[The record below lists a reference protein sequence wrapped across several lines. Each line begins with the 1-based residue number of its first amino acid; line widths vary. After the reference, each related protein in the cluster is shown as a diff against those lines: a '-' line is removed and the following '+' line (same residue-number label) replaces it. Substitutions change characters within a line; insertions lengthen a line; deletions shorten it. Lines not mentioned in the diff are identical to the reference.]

1 MVRKNLSEGMDYHTQ
16 RNNLI
21 DPSGTCSTTSLVMA
35 LAYSGIKLP
44 DCGGRQEEDVLTEYI
59 SNSPEVAEAF
69 KRDYPDDFAKGIH
82 PYEIPPLRT
91 LGTNLWLGREVN
103 RFSWV
108 AGIQDVILSLVL
120 GKACVMS
127 GMWPY
132 TDAAGK
138 QKDISHVV
146 CVCGFESAQEN
157 VLDARDPRGIAIDLM
172 VSFIIDDPY
181 GDYRTGYRDARGN
194 DVIVPFRD
202 FIRITKEQGSVSR
215 KWVHFIV

>member
-1 MVRKNLSEGMDYHTQ
+1 MVRINLSEGKDYHTQ
-16 RNNLI
+16 RNNRT
-21 DPSGTCSTTSLVMA
+21 DPLGTCSTTSLVMA
-35 LAYSGIKLP
+35 LKDSGIELP
-44 DCGGRQEEDVLTEYI
+44 DCAGRQEEDVLAEFI
-59 SNSPEVAEAF
+59 LNSPEIAEAF
-69 KRDYPDDFAKGIH
+69 KQDYPSEFEKGTH
-82 PYEIPPLRT
+82 AYEIPPLRS
-91 LGTNLWLGREVN
+91 LGVNLWLGREVN

-108 AGIQDVILSLVL
+108 AGIQDVILSLIM

-132 TDAAGK
+132 KNALGE
-138 QKDISHVV
+138 QRDISHVV
-146 CVCGFESAQEN
+146 CVCGFESAQDN

-181 GDYRTGYRDARGN
+181 GDYRTGYRDTRGN

-215 KWVHFIV
+215 KWVNFIV